1 MKILI
6 DLDQTILQ
14 TSKTLIANWNK
25 LNPNNKLEYK
35 EPIEWDFTS
44 ILSGTNISLK
54 QLCSTFDYKYFYE
67 EAVLFND
74 CLEVINKW
82 IEKGYEVIILTK
94 HDMSRRPI
102 TKEFI
107 DKLFDNK
114 VKIEFVDSFEIKN
127 TYEADVII
135 DDKIES
141 LINSKCKTRI
151 EFGDN
156 VWSEDAEGIIRC
168 YNWKQVEYCIDFIA
182 E

>member
-35 EPIEWDFTS
+35 EPVEWDFTN
-44 ILSGTNISLK
+44 ILSGTSITLK

-67 EAVLFND
+67 EALLFEE
-74 CLEVINKW
+74 CLQVIKKW
-82 IEKGYEVIILTK
+82 VEKGYEVIILTK
-94 HDMSRRPI
+94 HEMSRRPI

-107 DKLFDNK
+107 DNLFNNK

-135 DDKIES
+135 DDKVES
-141 LINSKCKTRI
+141 LVNSKCKTRI

-156 VWSEDAEGIIRC
+156 VWSKDIAGIIRC
-168 YNWKQVEYCIDFIA
+168 YNWKQVEQCIDFVA

>member
-25 LNPNNKLEYK
+25 LNPNNKLVYK
-35 EPIEWDFTS
+35 EPVEWDFTN
-44 ILSGTNISLK
+44 ILSGTNITLK

-67 EAVLFND
+67 EAVLFDN
-74 CLEVINKW
+74 CLDVINKW

-94 HDMSRRPI
+94 HDISRRHI

-107 DKLFDNK
+107 DKLFNNK

-135 DDKIES
+135 DDKLES

-156 VWSEDAEGIIRC
+156 VWSKDIEGIIRC
-168 YNWKQVEYCIDFIA
+168 YNWKQVEHCIDFIA

>member
-35 EPIEWDFTS
+35 EPVEWDFTN
-44 ILSGTNISLK
+44 ILSGTNITLK

-67 EAVLFND
+67 EAVLFNN

-94 HDMSRRPI
+94 HETTRRPI

-107 DKLFDNK
+107 DKLFNNK

-156 VWSEDAEGIIRC
+156 VWSKDIAGIIRC
-168 YNWKQVEYCIDFIA
+168 YNWKQVEQCIDFVA

>member
-35 EPIEWDFTS
+35 EPVEWDFTN
-44 ILSGTNISLK
+44 ILSGTNITLK

-67 EAVLFND
+67 EAVLFDN

-94 HDMSRRPI
+94 HDKSRIPI

-107 DKLFDNK
+107 DNLFNNK
-114 VKIEFVDSFEIKN
+114 VKIEFVDSFEVKN

-156 VWSEDAEGIIRC
+156 VWSKDIEGVIRC
-168 YNWKQVEYCIDFIA
+168 YNWKQVEQCIDFVA

>member
-35 EPIEWDFTS
+35 EPVEWDFAN
-44 ILSGTNISLK
+44 ILKGTNITLK
-54 QLCSTFDYKYFYE
+54 QLCGIFDYDKFYDNCY
-67 EAVLFND
+67 LFEN
-74 CLEVINKW
+74 CERVINKW

-94 HDMSRRPI
+94 HEMSSIPI

-107 DKLFDNK
+107 DNLFDGK

-156 VWSEDAEGIIRC
+156 AWSKDVEGIIRC
-168 YNWKQVEYCIDFIA
+168 YNWKQVEHCIDFIA

>member
-1 MKILI
+1 MRILI

-25 LNPNNKLEYK
+25 LNPNNKLVYK
-35 EPIEWDFTS
+35 EPVEWDFTN
-44 ILSGTNISLK
+44 ILSGTNITLK

-67 EAVLFND
+67 EAVLFDN

-94 HDMSRRPI
+94 HDISRRHI

-127 TYEADVII
+127 TYRADVII

-156 VWSEDAEGIIRC
+156 VWSKDVEGIIRC
-168 YNWKQVEYCIDFIA
+168 YNWKQVEHCIDFIA